1 MHFCFHFIAVPSSA
15 PVHLQG
21 IAVNSTSILLHWEPP
36 PLADQNGVI
45 CSFLINIIVTET
57 GSFFQLHS
65 EMNTLNIL
73 TLHPYYTYILS
84 VAAVTIGPGPCGEAV
99 TIHMPEDGSYLLCL
113 LVYDLVMCCFT
124 SYCSSKQPTSGPP
137 RDCS

>member
-1 MHFCFHFIAVPSSA
+1 
-15 PVHLQG
+15 
-21 IAVNSTSILLHWEPP
+21 VNSTTIQLCWEPP

-45 CSFLINIIVTET
+45 HSFLINIIVTET

-73 TLHPYYTYILS
+73 TLHPYYTYILT
-84 VAAVTIGPGPCGEAV
+84 VAAVTIGPGPYGEAV
-99 TIHMPEDGSYLLCL
+99 TIHMPEDGMGSYLLCL
-113 LVYDLVMCCFT
+113 LVYDLVMCCFA
-124 SYCSSKQPTSGPP
+124 SHCSSKQPTSGPP